1 LFEKLRKIFSETTK
15 NLGQKSISKKDID
28 SILDELQISLMEN
41 DVAHEIADEMTAKI
55 KEEMQNLKLERNED
69 SDQVITTK
77 LYSFLHE
84 LFLSTNTQT
93 DIIQSI
99 LDKKKSKAGPYS
111 IVFLGINGTGKT
123 TTVAK
128 FCKLLRDK
136 GISVVLA
143 AADTHRAG
151 AIEQITQH
159 GNNLNVKVISQRY
172 GADPSAVARDALE
185 HAKKNYI
192 EAVLIDTAGRMQTS
206 KNLMEEVSKII
217 RVIKPDMKIF
227 VGDSLAG
234 NDTVNQ
240 AREFFEYTKYDGSI
254 LTKSDADSKGG
265 AAISIAYLTHKPIL
279 YLGMGQG
286 YGDLEE
292 FDHDRFLD
300 SIFKDKVYDK
310 TEKTQAPADVLA
322 DDNISKVEPQTDVSN
337 ITESDS
343 IQIDASKLGSS
354 FDDADK
360 KVEKAGEEKELTVPQ
375 TIEVAPAQIDEVKY
389 DYDQNNAEEKMQSK
403 MESVTEI
410 TEPKPKGGSFFKKIF
425 KDTKDK
431 RETDDGKVN
440 RNVITDRNNITETK
454 KETIKKENKD
464 KVKKSKSGSRRESEK
479 DNDEVVYLTDD
490 DINDLI
496 K

>member
-1 LFEKLRKIFSETTK
+1 
-15 NLGQKSISKKDID
+15 
-28 SILDELQISLMEN
+28 MEN
-41 DVAHEIADEMTAKI
+41 DVAHEIVDELTTKI
-55 KEEMQNLKLERNED
+55 KEEMQNLKLERNEY
-69 SDQVITTK
+69 SDHVITTK

-84 LFLSTNTQT
+84 LFSSTNTRT

-99 LDKKKSKAGPYS
+99 LDKKKSKGGPYS

-136 GISVVLA
+136 GISVVMA

-265 AAISIAYLTHKPIL
+265 AAISIVYLTHKPIL

-310 TEKTQAPADVLA
+310 TEKIQTQGHELSDDNITKDIPTIDIPSTTPQSDTSQLGTSKLESVPADVDKLLEKEEEA
-322 DDNISKVEPQTDVSN
+322 KKLTMTQTINEPTQTDDPKFKDSQNDVSA
-337 ITESDS
+337 
-343 IQIDASKLGSS
+343 QKMASNMGSAS
-354 FDDADK
+354 
-360 KVEKAGEEKELTVPQ
+360 
-375 TIEVAPAQIDEVKY
+375 
-389 DYDQNNAEEKMQSK
+389 
-403 MESVTEI
+403 EI

-425 KDTKDK
+425 KDNKDK
-431 RETDDGKVN
+431 KDSDDGKDN
-440 RNVITDRNNITETK
+440 KNDKIETK
-454 KETIKKENKD
+454 EETNKKDNKNKYKNKTKPD
-464 KVKKSKSGSRRESEK
+464 SEK
-479 DNDEVVYLTDD
+479 ESKDDNDEVVYLNDD

>member
-1 LFEKLRKIFSETTK
+1 LFERLRKIFSETAK

-41 DVAHEIADEMTAKI
+41 DVAHEIVDEMTSKI
-55 KEEMQNLKLERNED
+55 KTQIMDLKLERNEN

-84 LFLSTNTQT
+84 LFLSTNTKT
-93 DIIQSI
+93 DVIESI
-99 LDKKKSKAGPYS
+99 LEKKKSKAGPYS

-128 FCKLLRDK
+128 FCKLLRDR

-151 AIEQITQH
+151 AIEQITHH

-185 HAKKNYI
+185 HAKKNYV

-217 RVIKPDMKIF
+217 RVIKPDLKIF

-240 AREFFEYTKYDGSI
+240 AREFYEYTKYDGSI

-279 YLGMGQG
+279 YLGIGQG

-292 FDHDRFLD
+292 FDHDGFLD

-310 TEKTQAPADVLA
+310 TGKILTPTGETSE
-322 DDNISKVEPQTDVSN
+322 DNLSKDEPVIEIPHVNPPSENAKIKSPSSN
-337 ITESDS
+337 
-343 IQIDASKLGSS
+343 
-354 FDDADK
+354 ADK
-360 KVEKAGEEKELTVPQ
+360 ISEIKKIEKQSTVPQ
-375 TIEVAPAQIDEVKY
+375 TLEAAPTKIDDSQKSDNGRLNHVR
-389 DYDQNNAEEKMQSK
+389 EEKMDSK
-403 MESVTEI
+403 TVINE
-410 TEPKPKGGSFFKKIF
+410 PKGGLFFKKIF
-425 KDTKDK
+425 RDNKDK
-431 RETDDGKVN
+431 KDTDDGKD
-440 RNVITDRNNITETK
+440 RTTDKIETR
-454 KETIKKENKD
+454 KEMNTKENKS
-464 KVKKSKSGSRRESEK
+464 KGKSKPEQENEVEK
-479 DNDEVVYLTDD
+479 DEVVYLTDD

>member
-1 LFEKLRKIFSETTK
+1 MFEKLRKIFSETAK

-41 DVAHEIADEMTAKI
+41 DVAHEIIDEMTSKI
-55 KEEMQNLKLERNED
+55 KTEVMDLKLERSENSE
-69 SDQVITTK
+69 QVITTK

-84 LFLSTNTQT
+84 LFLSTNTKT
-93 DIIQSI
+93 DVIQSI
-99 LDKKKSKAGPYS
+99 LEKKKSKAGPYS

-128 FCKLLRDK
+128 FCKLLRDR

-151 AIEQITQH
+151 AIEQITHH

-217 RVIKPDMKIF
+217 RVIKPDLKIF

-240 AREFFEYTKYDGSI
+240 AREFYEYTKFDGSI

-279 YLGMGQG
+279 YLGIGQS

-310 TEKTQAPADVLA
+310 TGKILTPTGVTSA
-322 DDNISKVEPQTDVSN
+322 DNISKDEPVIEIPNVNSPSENSKLESTSSNPEKIAEMEEIKKLSTMPQT
-337 ITESDS
+337 
-343 IQIDASKLGSS
+343 L
-354 FDDADK
+354 
-360 KVEKAGEEKELTVPQ
+360 
-375 TIEVAPAQIDEVKY
+375 EVAPNKIDANQKLDGGRLNPVT
-389 DYDQNNAEEKMQSK
+389 EEKMDSK
-403 MESVTEI
+403 TVI
-410 TEPKPKGGSFFKKIF
+410 NEPKPKGGLFFKKIF
-425 KDTKDK
+425 KDNKDK
-431 RETDDGKVN
+431 KDTNDGKHSTDDK
-440 RNVITDRNNITETK
+440 IETR
-454 KETIKKENKD
+454 KEMNKKENKS
-464 KVKKSKSGSRRESEK
+464 KSKSKSEKENESE
-479 DNDEVVYLTDD
+479 NDEVVYLTDD

>member
-15 NLGQKSISKKDID
+15 NLGQKSFSKKDIE

-41 DVAHEIADEMTAKI
+41 DVAHEIVEEMTSKI
-55 KEEMQNLKLERNED
+55 KTEMLDLKRERNEN
-69 SDQVITTK
+69 SDEVITTK

-84 LFLSTNTQT
+84 LFLSTNTKS

-99 LDKKKSKAGPYS
+99 LEKKKSKAGPYS
-111 IVFLGINGTGKT
+111 IIFLGINGTGKT
-123 TTVAK
+123 TTIAK
-128 FCKLLRDK
+128 LCKLLRDRN
-136 GISVVLA
+136 ISVVLA

-151 AIEQITQH
+151 AIEQIMHH

-192 EAVLIDTAGRMQTS
+192 DVVLVDTAGRMQTS

-217 RVIKPDMKIF
+217 RVTKPDMKIF

-240 AREFFEYTKYDGSI
+240 AREFFQYTKYDGSI

-265 AAISIAYLTHKPIL
+265 AAISIAYLTHKPIF
-279 YLGMGQG
+279 YLGVGQG

-300 SIFKDKVYDK
+300 YIFKDRVY
-310 TEKTQAPADVLA
+310 EKTSKDLTQGGVSSIDDIGKKESVIEIQNMDPQSEKIARETLVNDVAKFMKNKEQLSPSPLSDPESKEISDDKKTIDGQWNHA
-322 DDNISKVEPQTDVSN
+322 LDQEKLETNVRISEPRSKAGSLFNKLFKENKEKKDTDNGKCNIIDNI
-337 ITESDS
+337 
-343 IQIDASKLGSS
+343 
-354 FDDADK
+354 
-360 KVEKAGEEKELTVPQ
+360 
-375 TIEVAPAQIDEVKY
+375 
-389 DYDQNNAEEKMQSK
+389 
-403 MESVTEI
+403 
-410 TEPKPKGGSFFKKIF
+410 
-425 KDTKDK
+425 
-431 RETDDGKVN
+431 
-440 RNVITDRNNITETK
+440 ETK
-454 KETIKKENKD
+454 KEKSKKENKT
-464 KVKKSKSGSRRESEK
+464 KSESENEK
-479 DNDEVVYLTDD
+479 EKEGVVYLTDD

>member
-1 LFEKLRKIFSETTK
+1 MFEKLRKIFSETAK

-41 DVAHEIADEMTAKI
+41 DVAHEIVDEMTSKI
-55 KEEMQNLKLERNED
+55 KTEIMDLKLERNEN
-69 SDQVITTK
+69 SEQVITTK
-77 LYSFLHE
+77 LFSFLHE
-84 LFLSTNTQT
+84 LFLSTNTKT
-93 DIIQSI
+93 DVIQSI

-128 FCKLLRDK
+128 FCKLLRDR

-151 AIEQITQH
+151 AIEQITHH
-159 GNNLNVKVISQRY
+159 GNNLSVKVISQRY

-217 RVIKPDMKIF
+217 RVIKPDLKIF

-279 YLGMGQG
+279 YLGIGQG

-300 SIFKDKVYDK
+300 SIFKDKVYNK
-310 TEKTQAPADVLA
+310 TGKILTP
-322 DDNISKVEPQTDVSN
+322 TDVSSVN
-337 ITESDS
+337 NISRDEPAIEIPNVNQPSDIAKFESQSSNADKITEMEE
-343 IQIDASKLGSS
+343 I
-354 FDDADK
+354 
-360 KVEKAGEEKELTVPQ
+360 EKQSTVPQ
-375 TIEVAPAQIDEVKY
+375 ALDVAHTID
-389 DYDQNNAEEKMQSK
+389 DDQKFRDGRLNHVTEEKMVSK
-403 MESVTEI
+403 AEI
-410 TEPKPKGGSFFKKIF
+410 DEPKPKGGLFFKKIF
-425 KDTKDK
+425 KDNNDKKD
-431 RETDDGKVN
+431 TDDDKDSKADK
-440 RNVITDRNNITETK
+440 IETRKEMNK
-454 KETIKKENKD
+454 KESKSKNKTKPGKENKA
-464 KVKKSKSGSRRESEK
+464 E
-479 DNDEVVYLTDD
+479 NDEVVYLTDD